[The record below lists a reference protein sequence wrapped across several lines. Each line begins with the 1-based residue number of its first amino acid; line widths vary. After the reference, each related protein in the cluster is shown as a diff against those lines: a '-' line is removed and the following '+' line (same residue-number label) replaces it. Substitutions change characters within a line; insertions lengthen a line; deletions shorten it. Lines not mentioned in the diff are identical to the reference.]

1 MQMTGMKKRF
11 GKVSVLRGIDLVVPD
26 GKVITIIGPSGS
38 GKSTFLRCVNYLEKP
53 DDGIIVLDDLTINAT
68 HPRKKDILALRRGTA
83 MVFQQFNLFRSRTA
97 KENVMEGLIQVKG
110 MHEKQAGE
118 IAEHYLNEVGL
129 TNRINYYPRQLSGG
143 QQQRVGIA
151 RALAMEPKVILLDE
165 PTSALDPEMTG
176 EVLTVIE
183 KQAKLGK
190 TMLIVSHEMDFVREI
205 ADEVVFLDNGLIL
218 EQAPPRE
225 LFTNPSQER
234 TKQFLARTFQ
244 TFDYSI

>member
-1 MQMTGMKKRF
+1 MQVTGMKKMF
-11 GKVSVLRGIDLVVPD
+11 GKVSVLRGIDLAVPD

-53 DDGIIVLDDLTINAT
+53 DEGVVVLDDLTVNAI
-68 HPRKKDILALRRGTA
+68 HPRKKDILTLRRGTA
-83 MVFQQFNLFRSRTA
+83 MVFQQFNLFRTRTA

-110 MHEKQAGE
+110 MPEKQAGE

-129 TNRINYYPRQLSGG
+129 ANRINYYPRQLSGG

-165 PTSALDPEMTG
+165 PTSALDPEMIG
-176 EVLTVIE
+176 EVLSVIE
-183 KQAKLGK
+183 KQAKQGK

-234 TKQFLARTFQ
+234 TKQFLARVFQ
-244 TFDYSI
+244 SFDYSI